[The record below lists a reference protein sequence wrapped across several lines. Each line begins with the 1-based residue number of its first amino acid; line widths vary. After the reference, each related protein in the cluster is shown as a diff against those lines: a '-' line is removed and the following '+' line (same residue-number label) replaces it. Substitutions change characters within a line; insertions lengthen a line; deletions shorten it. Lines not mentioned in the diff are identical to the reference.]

1 VRCGEGVVRDG
12 LAPRVESRGAY
23 SMSSENF
30 VACLA
35 RVDDRTGRGA
45 SGSGTVVE
53 LLRGSRLM
61 GEETRFVGDDV
72 Y

>member
-1 VRCGEGVVRDG
+1 
-12 LAPRVESRGAY
+12 
-23 SMSSENF
+23 MSSENF